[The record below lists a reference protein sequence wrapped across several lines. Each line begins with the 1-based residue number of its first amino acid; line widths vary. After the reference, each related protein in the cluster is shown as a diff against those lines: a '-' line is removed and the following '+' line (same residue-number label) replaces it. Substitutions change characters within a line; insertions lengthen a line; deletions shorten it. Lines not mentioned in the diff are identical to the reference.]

1 VNRGFIL
8 SVGVSRLRNAVCL
21 AFLCGISTVWSAV
34 APLVPLDASWRYL
47 DDGSSQGTNW
57 VGTDFDESGWS
68 TGPAELGYGDDDEA
82 TVVDYG
88 GNRNNKH
95 ITTYFRHSFIVVDP
109 GAYLGLTLKV
119 VRDDGVAVY
128 LNGREVLR
136 NNLPGGAITS
146 STLAS
151 ADIEGAAEFALVSTN
166 IMATLLTGG
175 TNTIAGEIHQVARN
189 STDISFALELSATLN
204 SPPSATLVSPTNGA
218 SFVAPANVNLAAA
231 AIDADGPVSRVEFFE
246 DTNLLGVATSTP
258 FELSWPAVGPGAYQ
272 LSAVAVDA
280 AGARGTSAV
289 VNISVR
295 SNLPPTVRIVEP
307 TNNSVFIAPASVF
320 ILAEA
325 TDADGAVQRVEFY
338 QGDALIGQS
347 TNPPYAL
354 TTNLSAGNYQ
364 FRAVAV
370 DDRGAHSMAAVVNVS
385 VRDNALPVVTLTSPT
400 NNSVFLS
407 PVDIML
413 VATASDADG
422 SITRVEF
429 FANNL
434 LLGETL
440 NDPHIFVW
448 TNAPI
453 GTHTLRAVAT
463 DDRGSKAT
471 SAPVNIIVRDTI
483 APQVIL
489 DNPKDGEEFAAPA
502 DITISGSAIDADG
515 VLGSIE
521 LFSSTN
527 RIAELFKSPFS
538 YVITNAAEGTYALYA
553 VVTDDTGIRATS
565 AVATVSV
572 RVPRV
577 LRGPYLQ
584 MGTTDGVTIR
594 WRTDLPTD
602 SVVRCGTNGAELTI
616 LSNKIAA
623 STEHEIRFTGLS
635 AGTRYFY
642 EIGSSR
648 QTLGGGADY
657 SFVTS
662 PNTPGAAR
670 IWVLGDSGT
679 AGGAVQAVR
688 DAYYAFNGTNQTDLW
703 LMLGDNAYYTG
714 TDSEYQAAVF
724 DIFGDMLKQSV
735 LWSTIGNHDFYS
747 ADQHGNFPYL
757 DIFSLPT
764 AGEAGGVASGTE
776 KYYSFD
782 FANIHFVCLDSMS
795 VDRTSNAVMLAWLQ
809 QDLAANTNEWLIAFW
824 HHPPYSKGSHDS
836 DWEFELIEMREH
848 ALPILESYGVDLV
861 LAGHSHSYER
871 SFLLNGH
878 YGPSDTLVPEMI
890 KDNGD
895 GRPDGSGAYAKP
907 ANEGAVFIVAGSSG
921 WIFSGEF
928 NHPVM
933 YTSLLELGSLVLD
946 VHGHVMD
953 VKFLQDNGSIG
964 DSFTMIKGPT
974 TNVPATVSYAVTN
987 EVLTLTWNSVPGSY
1001 YQVEISAN
1009 LSSPDWIVSSPL
1021 IRATSGRA
1029 TWSHS
1034 LSAVAGASFYRIVRV
1049 KEPGP

>member
-1 VNRGFIL
+1 V
-8 SVGVSRLRNAVCL
+8 
-21 AFLCGISTVWSAV
+21 
-34 APLVPLDASWRYL
+34 PLVPLDASWRYL
-47 DDGSSQGTNW
+47 DDGSNQGTNW
-57 VGTDFDESGWS
+57 LQPDFDDVQWS
-68 TGPAELGYGDDDEA
+68 TGAAELGYGDDDEA
-82 TVVDYG
+82 TVVGYG

-95 ITTYFRHSFIVVDP
+95 ITTYFRHSFTVLDTN
-109 GAYLGLTLKV
+109 AYVGLTMKAI
-119 VRDDGVAVY
+119 RDDGLVVY
-128 LNGREVLR
+128 MNGREVLR
-136 NNLPGGAITS
+136 NNLPGGPITWL
-146 STLAS
+146 TLAS
-151 ADIEGAAEFALVSTN
+151 ADIEGPLEFTLLSTN
-166 IMATLLTGG
+166 LVAALLISG
-175 TNTIAGEIHQVARN
+175 TNTVAAEIHQVSRS
-189 STDISFALELSATLN
+189 STDISFGLELTGTLN
-204 SPPSATLVSPTNGA
+204 SPPSATLLSPTNGG
-218 SFVAPANVNLAAA
+218 SFLAPANVKLVAAA
-231 AIDADGPVSRVEFFE
+231 TDLEGPVNRIEFFAGV
-246 DTNLLGVATSTP
+246 DLLGVATSSP
-258 FELSWPAVGPGAYQ
+258 FEFSWPGVGPGVYE
-272 LSAVAVDA
+272 LSAVAIDG

-289 VNISVR
+289 VNITVR

-307 TNNSVFIAPASVF
+307 TNNSVFIAPTNIF
-320 ILAEA
+320 ILADA
-325 TDADGAVQRVEFY
+325 TDADGSVQRVEFY

-354 TTNLSAGNYQ
+354 TTNLPAGNYQ
-364 FRAVAV
+364 FRVVAI
-370 DDRGAHSMAAVVNVS
+370 DDLGAHSVAAVVNVS
-385 VRDNALPVVTLTSPT
+385 VRDNALPVVALTSPT
-400 NNSVFLS
+400 NNSLFLS
-407 PVDIML
+407 PVDIGL
-413 VATASDADG
+413 VAAASDPDG
-422 SITRVEF
+422 SITQVEF
-429 FANNL
+429 FADNV
-434 LLGETL
+434 LLGLTMSEPYTY
-440 NDPHIFVW
+440 VW

-453 GTHTLRAVAT
+453 GPHTLRAVTT

-471 SAPVNIIVRDTI
+471 SAPVNVIVRDSI

-489 DNPKDGEEFAAPA
+489 DTPTEGAEYAAPA
-502 DITISGSAIDADG
+502 DITITGSAVDADG

-538 YVITNAAEGTYALYA
+538 FTMTNAPEGTYALYA

-577 LRGPYLQ
+577 VRGPYLQ
-584 MGTTDGVTIR
+584 LGTTDGVTIR

-602 SVVRCGTNGAELTI
+602 SVVRGGTNVAELTV
-616 LSNKIAA
+616 LANRTAA
-623 STEHEIRFTGLS
+623 VTDHEIRVSGLS

-648 QTLGGGADY
+648 RTLAGGEDC

-662 PNTPGAAR
+662 PGTAGPAR

-679 AGGAVQAVR
+679 AGAEAKAVR
-688 DAYYAFNGTNQTDLW
+688 DAYYAFNGTNQTDVW

-714 TDSEYQAAVF
+714 TDSDYQDAVF
-724 DIFGDMLKQSV
+724 DIFDDMLKKSV

-747 ADQHGNFPYL
+747 ADEHGNFPYL

-764 AGEAGGVASGTE
+764 AGEAGGIASGTE
-776 KYYSFD
+776 RYYSFD

-795 VDRTSNAVMLAWLQ
+795 VDRTSNGVMLAWLQ
-809 QDLAANTNEWLIAFW
+809 EDLSANTNEWLIAFW

-895 GRPDGSGAYAKP
+895 GRPEGSGAYAKP
-907 ANEGAVFIVAGSSG
+907 GSEGAVYIVAGSSG
-921 WIFSGEF
+921 WVFPGEF

-933 YTSLLELGSLVLD
+933 YTSLLEMGSLVLD

-953 VKFLQDNGSIG
+953 VKFLRDNGSIG
-964 DSFTMIKGPT
+964 DSFTMIKGST
-974 TNVPATVSYAVTN
+974 TNVPATVYYAITN
-987 EVLTLTWNSVPGSY
+987 DVLTLTWNSVPGSY
-1001 YQVEISAN
+1001 YQVETSASV
-1009 LSSPDWIVSSPL
+1009 SSPEWIVSSPL
-1021 IRATSGRA
+1021 IRATSGR
-1029 TWSHS
+1029 TSWSDTMS
-1034 LSAVAGASFYRIVRV
+1034 MVSGARFYRIVRV
-1049 KEPGP
+1049 KN